1 MPFREGTIGL
11 FKCFMGKCFDT
22 AEPTCHASISLVRY
36 KVNLQVLKGEITA
49 AFCLLLDMIQRFEV
63 AYTFLHD

>member
-1 MPFREGTIGL
+1 MASRQWVMPFREGTIGL

-36 KVNLQVLKGEITA
+36 KVNLQIVRSPQLFASSLT
-49 AFCLLLDMIQRFEV
+49 
-63 AYTFLHD
+63 

>member
-36 KVNLQVLKGEITA
+36 KVNLQIVRSPQLSASSLT
-49 AFCLLLDMIQRFEV
+49 
-63 AYTFLHD
+63 